1 MNADFIEGRPVN
13 PERKLYILCS
23 SWKSL
28 NMAQGSAINDIMQMR
43 QQGLSNNQ
51 VIQNLQ
57 RQGYSNTQ
65 IFDAM
70 NQADTKM
77 AVEGMQPFFT
87 QPEVSSQGAFQQ
99 PQFPA
104 SQEGEVLFT
113 KPGSGGMAVT
123 EAGSIFQQ
131 PAVAD
136 VQQPMQ
142 QEAVQYSQSREN
154 QIKVEELV
162 EAIIEEKWEE
172 LLKDVN
178 KIINWKNKV
187 EQRIS
192 DMEVTLEH
200 LKESHSDLQ
209 RAILGKVNEYDRHI
223 MEVGSEIKA
232 MEKVFSKVLPVFA
245 ENVNE
250 LSTITNKLREVR
262 K

>member
-1 MNADFIEGRPVN
+1 MP
-13 PERKLYILCS
+13 
-23 SWKSL
+23 
-28 NMAQGSAINDIMQMR
+28 QGSAISDIMQMR

-51 VIQNLQ
+51 IIQNLQ

-87 QPEVSSQGAFQQ
+87 QPDVSNNAFQQ
-99 PQFPA
+99 PQFPQA
-104 SQEGEVLFT
+104 QEGEVLFT
-113 KPGSGGMAVT
+113 KPGSGMAVN
-123 EAGSIFQQ
+123 EAGSSVFQQ
-131 PAVAD
+131 PQVAD
-136 VQQPMQ
+136 QQPMQ
-142 QEAVQYSQSREN
+142 QEAVQYTQSREN

-192 DMEVTLEH
+192 DMEVTVEH
-200 LKESHSDLQ
+200 LKESYSDLQ
-209 RAILGKVNEYDRHI
+209 RAIMGKVNEYDRHI